1 MVADAT
7 IRYFAGLGWSLV
19 ECPPTS
25 CHFPVHRWMLLRP
38 VDAWWAP
45 QGLPFK
51 SIRCLWRWWGEQALR
66 AMQVE
71 ALCPLVA
78 EFYKSANDDLR
89 QIILAG
95 LGEKHPQNWTQWGN
109 DFRILEGRAVKARPK
124 LCAGWLHEATSL
136 CLAHEESF
144 HSGML
149 PDRIMLAL
157 TLCQGK
163 LLANGLPR
171 ASAACKTGSRL

>member
-1 MVADAT
+1 MHAETAVH
-7 IRYFAGLGWSLV
+7 YFAGLGWSLV

-25 CHFPVHRWMLLRP
+25 RHYPDYRWMLVRP
-38 VDAWWAP
+38 VDFWAP

-51 SIRCLWRWWGEQALR
+51 SIRSLWRWWREQALR

-95 LGEKHPQNWTQWGN
+95 LGEKHPHNWTQWGN
-109 DFRILEGRAVKARPK
+109 DFGILEGRAVETRPK
-124 LCAGWLHEATSL
+124 LCTGWLREAKLLCLTHEA
-136 CLAHEESF
+136 SF
-144 HSGML
+144 HPGML

-157 TLCQGK
+157 TMCQVE
-163 LLANGLPR
+163 LLSNRLPK
-171 ASAACKTGSRL
+171 AYSECKTSARL